1 MNLKKDRYKEIIEVY
16 QTLGEKY
23 IQDVAGVT
31 PYGFN
36 EFVET
41 LPKNAL
47 VLDVGCAGGRDSKK
61 FIERGFKVIGIDL
74 VDEFLEHA
82 KKDVPEADFYKMD
95 LLKLEFPQNCFDA
108 IWACAVLLHI
118 KKKDI
123 PRALEEFHKVLKAG
137 GKVCI
142 AVKEGKGVEHKTDK
156 LSGVQKRMFTYF
168 SENELKRF
176 LEKSGF
182 KISFTKIFSDPLGR
196 QDVKWIVVIAEK

>member
-1 MNLKKDRYKEIIEVY
+1 LKKDRYKETIEVY
-16 QTLGEKY
+16 EKLGEKY

-47 VLDVGCAGGRDSKK
+47 VLDVGCAGGRDSKRLT
-61 FIERGFKVIGIDL
+61 ERGFNVIGIDL

-82 KKDVPEADFYKMD
+82 QADVPGADFYKMD
-95 LLKLEFPQNCFDA
+95 LLELDFPSNSFDA

-123 PRALEEFHKVLKAG
+123 SKALAGFHKVLKRN
-137 GKVCI
+137 GKLCI
-142 AVKEGKGVEHKTDK
+142 AVKEGRGVEYKIDK
-156 LSGVQKRMFTYF
+156 LSDGQKRMFTYF
-168 SENELKRF
+168 SESELRKS

-182 KISFTKIFSDPLGR
+182 KISFSKIFSDPLGR
-196 QDVKWIVVIAEK
+196 QDVKWIVVIVEK